1 MVPSNEL
8 GPHALFYV
16 STLQH
21 KNGITHKSDLRFIKP
36 HIQAVRLYS
45 VMQALLIGT
54 TIGGGVTKIVEY
66 ESQSLRLLSLYVGGK
81 LKRARCEALKPGPS
95 VNPSVFISIVIYC
108 PSDSSTQS
116 GT

>member
-1 MVPSNEL
+1 
-8 GPHALFYV
+8 
-16 STLQH
+16 
-21 KNGITHKSDLRFIKP
+21 
-36 HIQAVRLYS
+36 
-45 VMQALLIGT
+45 MQAPLIGT
-54 TIGGGVTKIVEY
+54 THGVQIRVVTRINVYTKWTMKV
-66 ESQSLRLLSLYVGGK
+66 SLRLFSLYVGGK